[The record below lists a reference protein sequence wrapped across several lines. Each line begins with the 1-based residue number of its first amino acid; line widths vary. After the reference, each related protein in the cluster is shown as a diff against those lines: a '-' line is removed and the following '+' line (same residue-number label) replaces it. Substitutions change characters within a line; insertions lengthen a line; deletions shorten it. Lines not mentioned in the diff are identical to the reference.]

1 MRSKPPDLTKGLEML
16 KDNRTFSSFSTDDIP
31 RAKQFYSETL
41 GVEVEEQMGG
51 LALHFGGGA
60 DTFVYPKD
68 DHVPATFTVLNFL
81 VDDIEAAVDRLTA
94 AGIAFEQYEGELQT
108 DEKGIARPP
117 GGDGPSIAWFKDPAG
132 NILSVIQQ

>member
-1 MRSKPPDLTKGLEML
+1 ML
-16 KDNRTFSSFSTDDIP
+16 KDNRTFSSFSADDIP
-31 RAKQFYSETL
+31 RAKQFYAETL
-41 GVEVEEQMGG
+41 GLEVEEQMGG

-81 VDDIEAAVDRLTA
+81 VDDIDAAVDRLAA
-94 AGIAFEQYEGELQT
+94 AGIGFEQYEGELQT
-108 DEKGIARPP
+108 DEKGIARTP

-132 NILSVIQQ
+132 NILSVLQE